1 MYPFMSPEVFDR
13 EQQDRALLDEAQRV
27 LVKKIIEQSSKAEDL
42 TDDQVRIYSAA
53 IARFQR
59 VGVARDRIDVARRR
73 IDASYTIARAHNDT
87 QLEVARIRAEAARR
101 RPDHPQVDEDDP
113 LAPWGR
119 KKDSTPYTHEEFR
132 QSLNEAI
139 RDIWGLKPINPNSY
153 MPWEK
158 RPDSD
163 ASLVAPDDPAVAGIP
178 AEGSPDGKL
187 EPPDIPDSAPF
198 RARSASDECDDE
210 NAKDRGLSPDPDNG
224 NAGRAGADGI
234 SRAPPFIGRNRD

>member
-42 TDDQVRIYSAA
+42 TDDQMRIYSAA

-59 VGVARDRIDVARRR
+59 VGLARDRIDLARRQ
-73 IDASYTIARAHNDT
+73 IDARYTIARAHNDT
-87 QLEVARIRAEAARR
+87 QLEVARIRAESARR
-101 RPDHPQVDEDDP
+101 RPDHPQVDEDDD

-119 KKDSTPYTHEEFR
+119 KKDGTPYTHEEFKT
-132 QSLNEAI
+132 SLNEAI

-158 RPDSD
+158 RPDAED
-163 ASLVAPDDPAVAGIP
+163 AADDSSI
-178 AEGSPDGKL
+178 
-187 EPPDIPDSAPF
+187 
-198 RARSASDECDDE
+198 RTRSASDGTDD
-210 NAKDRGLSPDPDNG
+210 A
-224 NAGRAGADGI
+224 
-234 SRAPPFIGRNRD
+234 RAPSPAHDPFVKGNSSFGIDGVSPATSSSPPGTAPARCPSEDG